1 MKYTGLGMNL
11 KLDSFEIIANK
22 DIRLKNDN
30 KNLKFN
36 VFDIKDYKIAA
47 AGHYD
52 VSELYEVSVDE
63 LY

>member
-11 KLDSFEIIANK
+11 KLDSFEIII
-22 DIRLKNDN
+22 DDEISLKNDTE
-30 KNLKFN
+30 NLKLN

-47 AGHYD
+47 TGHYD